1 MPEKQRSPMNSPE
14 ILDKNLL
21 VRIPTSFNRYLAEVA
36 KQNNLRP
43 STFSRLVLMRHAQ
56 DYHKNRFL

>member
-1 MPEKQRSPMNSPE
+1 MNRPEV
-14 ILDKNLL
+14 LDKNLL
-21 VRIPTSFNRYLAEVA
+21 VRIPTSFNQFLAEVA

-56 DYHKNRFL
+56 DYHRDNRFL

>member
-1 MPEKQRSPMNSPE
+1 MNQPE

-21 VRIPTSFNRYLAEVA
+21 VRIPTSFNHYLAEVA

-56 DYHKNRFL
+56 DYHRDNRFI